1 MAKEKI
7 MGDTC
12 ENIGQLC
19 QEQAKIPTRSNCE
32 CLAELGFELRELDY
46 KLDKLKA
53 AKKKSEY
60 VFLKYIF
67 DSQSEPDK
75 KANFSVEQLATA
87 SRQGLIDRHV
97 YALGGINLDNVR
109 MMKDLGFGGVV
120 LCGDLWNRFDIHQE
134 QDFRELIAHFIKIRK
149 AIG

>member
-46 KLDKLKA
+46 KLQKLKNAIA
-53 AKKKSEY
+53 ADPAS
-60 VFLKYIF
+60 VNA
-67 DSQSEPDK
+67 SA
-75 KANFSVEQLATA
+75 KALWPAQLAA
-87 SRQGLIDRHV
+87 MKAYKMALQARIIDLID
-97 YALGGINLDNVR
+97 ND
-109 MMKDLGFGGVV
+109 KD
-120 LCGDLWNRFDIHQE
+120 
-134 QDFRELIAHFIKIRK
+134 
-149 AIG
+149 